1 MLAVKGVYTGER
13 TVQLE
18 KAAPLSEGYEVIVT
32 FVNPPA
38 QTQTNKTVNDEQ
50 DGAEAA
56 YRRLL
61 KYKGTLHRHIDYKKE
76 LAEYREE
83 KYGHT
88 H

>member
-1 MLAVKGVYTGER
+1 MLAAKGVYTGER

-18 KAAPLSEGYEVIVT
+18 NAAPVSEGYEVIVT

-38 QTQTNKTVNDEQ
+38 QTQTNKTANDEQ
-50 DGAEAA
+50 DSAEAA
-56 YRRLL
+56 YQRLL
-61 KYKGTLHRHIDYKKE
+61 KYKGTLRRHIDYKKE